1 MKKFLRFP
9 LYAAMAAMMTFN
21 FSACSDDDDPDG
33 GDTELSEKD
42 KRYQAIADQFT
53 KNTVIVTY
61 TGLADQT
68 EALVEKLKALK
79 TEKTDDNVKSVC
91 ETFLN
96 ARAWWEK
103 SEAFLYGAATDFGID
118 PHIDSWPL
126 DLDGLQTALKNTE
139 QVEAMGGEDGDIY
152 AGEKLGNSLLGFHGI
167 EYILFEDGSPK
178 SVSKISDLHLTYAVA
193 VAGDLRNRCWQ
204 LELSWRGESAVNAD
218 RVAKVANE
226 LELPYT
232 VNSGEYSYGEN
243 MLNAG
248 KAGSTYASWT
258 LAMQAI
264 IDGCKT
270 IADEVGTSK
279 IGKPYSGE
287 DPAYIESPY
296 SHKSILDF
304 YDNIISIQNAYM
316 GGIENERDETNS
328 LHNYIAGVDKE
339 LDTKVVN
346 AINNALTKI
355 NAMAAPFVNNIKD
368 PSAGEAIK
376 ACQDL
381 DAILSDVKT
390 ALRNN

>member
-1 MKKFLRFP
+1 MKSLLKFP
-9 LYAAMAAMMTFN
+9 LLVAVATMMSCS
-21 FSACSDDDDPDG
+21 FSACSDNDDPTP
-33 GDTELSEKD
+33 DTGTSETDAKFE
-42 KRYQAIADQFT
+42 AIAKQYLDH
-53 KNTVIVTY
+53 TVYVTY
-61 TGLADQT
+61 KNLADET
-68 EALVEKLKALK
+68 EQLVKDLQVLKSS
-79 TEKTDDNVKSVC
+79 KTDANVKATC
-91 ETFLN
+91 ETFLE

>member
-1 MKKFLRFP
+1 MKSLLKIP
-9 LYAAMAAMMTFN
+9 LLVAVATMMTCS
-21 FSACSDDDDPDG
+21 FSACSDNDDPTP
-33 GDTELSEKD
+33 DTGTSETDAKFE
-42 KRYQAIADQFT
+42 AIAKQYLDH
-53 KNTVIVTY
+53 TVYVTY
-61 TGLADQT
+61 KNLADET
-68 EALVEKLKALK
+68 EQLVKDLQALK
-79 TEKTDDNVKSVC
+79 SSKTDANVKATC
-91 ETFLN
+91 KTFLE

>member
-1 MKKFLRFP
+1 MKSLLKIP
-9 LYAAMAAMMTFN
+9 LLVAVATMMTCS
-21 FSACSDDDDPDG
+21 FSACSDNDDPTP
-33 GDTELSEKD
+33 DTGTSETDAKFE
-42 KRYQAIADQFT
+42 AIAKQYLDH
-53 KNTVIVTY
+53 TVYVTY
-61 TGLADQT
+61 KNLADET
-68 EALVEKLKALK
+68 EQLVKDLQALK
-79 TEKTDDNVKSVC
+79 SSKTDANVKATC
-91 ETFLN
+91 ETFLE

-103 SEAFLYGAATDFGID
+103 SEAFLFGAASDFGID

-126 DLDGLQTALKNTE
+126 DLDGLLDEMKNTSHITAM
-139 QVEAMGGEDGDIY
+139 EAEDADVW
-152 AGEKLGNSLLGFHGI
+152 AGVKLGPELLGFHGI
-167 EYILFEDGSPK
+167 EYIIFEAGSPK
-178 SVSKISDLHLTYAVA
+178 AVSKIKDKELTYAIA
-193 VAGDLRNRCWQ
+193 VAGDLRNKCYQ
-204 LELSWRGESAVNAD
+204 LQISWAGAD
-218 RVAKVANE
+218 NVDANRVTKVVDE
-226 LELPYT
+226 LEWNTT
-232 VNSGEYSYGEN
+232 VAGGEN
-243 MLNAG
+243 SYTQNMMLAG
-248 KAGSTYASWT
+248 QVGSTYTSWT
-258 LAMQAI
+258 GAMQAI

-279 IGKPYSGE
+279 IGKPHTGE
-287 DPAYIESPY
+287 DKNYIESPY
-296 SHKSILDF
+296 SYNSITDF

>member
-1 MKKFLRFP
+1 
-9 LYAAMAAMMTFN
+9 
-21 FSACSDDDDPDG
+21 
-33 GDTELSEKD
+33 
-42 KRYQAIADQFT
+42 
-53 KNTVIVTY
+53 
-61 TGLADQT
+61 
-68 EALVEKLKALK
+68 
-79 TEKTDDNVKSVC
+79 
-91 ETFLN
+91 
-96 ARAWWEK
+96 
-103 SEAFLYGAATDFGID
+103 
-118 PHIDSWPL
+118 
-126 DLDGLQTALKNTE
+126 
-139 QVEAMGGEDGDIY
+139 MGGEDGDIY

-287 DPAYIESPY
+287 DPAYIES
-296 SHKSILDF
+296 
-304 YDNIISIQNAYM
+304 Q
-316 GGIENERDETNS
+316 
-328 LHNYIAGVDKE
+328 
-339 LDTKVVN
+339 
-346 AINNALTKI
+346 
-355 NAMAAPFVNNIKD
+355 
-368 PSAGEAIK
+368 
-376 ACQDL
+376 
-381 DAILSDVKT
+381 
-390 ALRNN
+390 

>member
-1 MKKFLRFP
+1 MKSLLKFP
-9 LYAAMAAMMTFN
+9 LLVAVATMMSCS
-21 FSACSDDDDPDG
+21 FSACSDNDDPTP
-33 GDTELSEKD
+33 DTGTSETDAKFE
-42 KRYQAIADQFT
+42 AIAKQYLDH
-53 KNTVIVTY
+53 TVYVTY
-61 TGLADQT
+61 KNLADET
-68 EALVEKLKALK
+68 EQLVKDLQALK
-79 TEKTDDNVKSVC
+79 SSNTDANVKATC
-91 ETFLN
+91 ETFLE

>member
-1 MKKFLRFP
+1 MKSLLKIP
-9 LYAAMAAMMTFN
+9 LLVAVATMMTCS
-21 FSACSDDDDPDG
+21 FSACSDNDDPTP
-33 GDTELSEKD
+33 DTGTSETDAKFE
-42 KRYQAIADQFT
+42 AIAKQYLDH
-53 KNTVIVTY
+53 TVYVTY
-61 TGLADQT
+61 KNLADET
-68 EALVEKLKALK
+68 EQLVKDLQALK
-79 TEKTDDNVKSVC
+79 NSKTDANVKATC
-91 ETFLN
+91 ETFLE

>member
-1 MKKFLRFP
+1 MKSLFKFP
-9 LYAAMAAMMTFN
+9 LLVAVATMMTCS
-21 FSACSDDDDPDG
+21 FSACSDNDDPTSDAG
-33 GDTELSEKD
+33 TSETDAKFE
-42 KRYQAIADQFT
+42 AIVKQYLEH
-53 KNTVIVTY
+53 TVYVTY
-61 TGLADQT
+61 KNLADETKQ
-68 EALVEKLKALK
+68 LVEDLQALK
-79 TEKTDDNVKSVC
+79 SGKTDANVKTAC
-91 ETFLN
+91 ETFLE

-167 EYILFEDGSPK
+167 EYILFENGTPK
-178 SVSKISDLHLTYAVA
+178 SISKISDLHLTYAIA

-218 RVAKVANE
+218 RVAKVADE

-232 VNSGEYSYGEN
+232 VSGGEYSYGEN

-248 KAGSTYASWT
+248 KAGSTYAGRT
-258 LAMQAI
+258 LAIQAI

-296 SHKSILDF
+296 SHKSIRDF

-328 LHNYIAGVDKE
+328 LHNYIAGIDKE

-368 PSAGEAIK
+368 SSAGEAIQ
-376 ACQDL
+376 ACQEL

-390 ALRNN
+390 AIRNN

>member
-1 MKKFLRFP
+1 MKSLLKIP
-9 LYAAMAAMMTFN
+9 LLVAVATMMTCS
-21 FSACSDDDDPDG
+21 FSACSDNDDPTP
-33 GDTELSEKD
+33 DTGTSETDAKFE
-42 KRYQAIADQFT
+42 AIAKQYLDH
-53 KNTVIVTY
+53 TVYVTY
-61 TGLADQT
+61 KNLADET
-68 EALVEKLKALK
+68 EQLVKDLQALK
-79 TEKTDDNVKSVC
+79 SSKTDANVKATS
-91 ETFLN
+91 ETFLE

>member
-1 MKKFLRFP
+1 MKSLLKIP
-9 LYAAMAAMMTFN
+9 LLVAVATMMTCS
-21 FSACSDDDDPDG
+21 FSACSDNDDPTP
-33 GDTELSEKD
+33 DTGTSETDAKFE
-42 KRYQAIADQFT
+42 AIAKQYLDH
-53 KNTVIVTY
+53 TVYVTY
-61 TGLADQT
+61 KNLADET
-68 EALVEKLKALK
+68 EQLVKDLQALK
-79 TEKTDDNVKSVC
+79 SSKTDANVKATY
-91 ETFLN
+91 ETFLE

>member
-1 MKKFLRFP
+1 
-9 LYAAMAAMMTFN
+9 MTFN

-79 TEKTDDNVKSVC
+79 ADKTDDNVKSVC

>member
-1 MKKFLRFP
+1 MKSLLKIP
-9 LYAAMAAMMTFN
+9 LLVAVATMMTCS
-21 FSACSDDDDPDG
+21 FSACSDNDDPTP
-33 GDTELSEKD
+33 DTGTSETDAKFE
-42 KRYQAIADQFT
+42 AIAKQYLDH
-53 KNTVIVTY
+53 TVYVTY
-61 TGLADQT
+61 KNLADET
-68 EALVEKLKALK
+68 EQLVKDLQALK
-79 TEKTDDNVKSVC
+79 SSKTDANVKAAC
-91 ETFLN
+91 ETFLE

>member
-1 MKKFLRFP
+1 MKSLLKIP
-9 LYAAMAAMMTFN
+9 LLVAVSTMMTCS
-21 FSACSDDDDPDG
+21 FSACSDNDDPTP
-33 GDTELSEKD
+33 DTGTSETDAKFE
-42 KRYQAIADQFT
+42 AIAKQYLDH
-53 KNTVIVTY
+53 TVYVTY
-61 TGLADQT
+61 KNLADET
-68 EALVEKLKALK
+68 EQLVKDLQALK
-79 TEKTDDNVKSVC
+79 SSKTDTKVKATC
-91 ETFLN
+91 ETFLE

-204 LELSWRGESAVNAD
+204 LELSWRGESTVNAD

-270 IADEVGTSK
+270 IADEVETSK

-346 AINNALTKI
+346 DINNAMTKI

>member
-1 MKKFLRFP
+1 MKSLLKFP
-9 LYAAMAAMMTFN
+9 LLVAVATMMTCS
-21 FSACSDDDDPDG
+21 FSACSDNDDPTP
-33 GDTELSEKD
+33 DTGTSETDAKFE
-42 KRYQAIADQFT
+42 AIAKQYLDH
-53 KNTVIVTY
+53 TVYVTY
-61 TGLADQT
+61 KNLADET
-68 EALVEKLKALK
+68 EQLVKDLQALK
-79 TEKTDDNVKSVC
+79 SSKTDANVKATC
-91 ETFLN
+91 KTFLE

>member
-1 MKKFLRFP
+1 MKSLLKFP
-9 LYAAMAAMMTFN
+9 LLVAVATMMSCS
-21 FSACSDDDDPDG
+21 FSACSDNDDPTP
-33 GDTELSEKD
+33 DTGTSETDAKFE
-42 KRYQAIADQFT
+42 AIAKQYLDH
-53 KNTVIVTY
+53 TVYVTY
-61 TGLADQT
+61 KNLADET
-68 EALVEKLKALK
+68 EQLVKDLQALK
-79 TEKTDDNVKSVC
+79 SSKTDANVKATC
-91 ETFLN
+91 KTFLE

>member
-1 MKKFLRFP
+1 MKNLLKFP
-9 LYAAMAAMMTFN
+9 LLVVVATMMTCS
-21 FSACSDDDDPDG
+21 FSACSDNDDPTP
-33 GDTELSEKD
+33 DTGTSETDAKFE
-42 KRYQAIADQFT
+42 AIAKQYLDH
-53 KNTVIVTY
+53 TVYVTY
-61 TGLADQT
+61 KNLADET
-68 EALVEKLKALK
+68 EQLVKDLQALK
-79 TEKTDDNVKSVC
+79 SSKTDANVKTAC
-91 ETFLN
+91 ETFLK

-167 EYILFEDGSPK
+167 EYILFEDGNPK
-178 SVSKISDLHLTYAVA
+178 SVSKISELHLTYAVA
-193 VAGDLRNRCWQ
+193 VAGDLCNRCWQ
-204 LELSWRGESAVNAD
+204 LELSWKGESAVKAD

-296 SHKSILDF
+296 SHKSIQDF

-346 AINNALTKI
+346 AINNALAKI
-355 NAMAAPFVNNIKD
+355 NDMAAPFVNNIKD
-368 PSAGEAIK
+368 SSAGEAIE

-390 ALRNN
+390 ALRNK

>member
-1 MKKFLRFP
+1 MKSLLKFP
-9 LYAAMAAMMTFN
+9 LLVAVATMMSCS
-21 FSACSDDDDPDG
+21 FSACSDNDDPTP
-33 GDTELSEKD
+33 DTGTSETDAKFE
-42 KRYQAIADQFT
+42 AIAKQYLDH
-53 KNTVIVTY
+53 TVYVTY
-61 TGLADQT
+61 KNLADET
-68 EALVEKLKALK
+68 EQLVKDLQALK
-79 TEKTDDNVKSVC
+79 SSKTDANVKATC
-91 ETFLN
+91 KTFLE

-139 QVEAMGGEDGDIY
+139 QVEAMGREDGDIY

>member
-1 MKKFLRFP
+1 MKSLLKFP
-9 LYAAMAAMMTFN
+9 LLVAVATMMTCS
-21 FSACSDDDDPDG
+21 FSACSDNDDPTP
-33 GDTELSEKD
+33 DTGTSETDAKFE
-42 KRYQAIADQFT
+42 AIAKQYLDH
-53 KNTVIVTY
+53 TVYVTY
-61 TGLADQT
+61 KNLADET
-68 EALVEKLKALK
+68 EQLVKDLQALK
-79 TEKTDDNVKSVC
+79 SSKTDANVKAAR
-91 ETFLN
+91 ETFLE

-346 AINNALTKI
+346 AINNALNKI
-355 NAMAAPFVNNIKD
+355 KAMAAPFVNNIKD

>member
-1 MKKFLRFP
+1 MKSLLKFP
-9 LYAAMAAMMTFN
+9 LLVAVATMMSCS
-21 FSACSDDDDPDG
+21 FSACSDNDDPTP
-33 GDTELSEKD
+33 DTGTSETDAKFE
-42 KRYQAIADQFT
+42 AIAKQYLDH
-53 KNTVIVTY
+53 TVYVTY
-61 TGLADQT
+61 KNLADET
-68 EALVEKLKALK
+68 EQLVKDLQALK
-79 TEKTDDNVKSVC
+79 SSKTDANVKATR
-91 ETFLN
+91 ETFLE

-390 ALRNN
+390 VLRNN

>member
-1 MKKFLRFP
+1 MKSLLKITL
-9 LYAAMAAMMTFN
+9 LVAVATMMTCS
-21 FSACSDDDDPDG
+21 FSACSDNDDPTP
-33 GDTELSEKD
+33 DTGTSETDAKFE
-42 KRYQAIADQFT
+42 AIAKQYLDH
-53 KNTVIVTY
+53 TVYVTY
-61 TGLADQT
+61 KNLADET
-68 EALVEKLKALK
+68 EQLVKDLQALK
-79 TEKTDDNVKSVC
+79 SSKTDANVKATC
-91 ETFLN
+91 ETFLE

>member
-1 MKKFLRFP
+1 MKSLLKFP
-9 LYAAMAAMMTFN
+9 LLVAVATMMTCS
-21 FSACSDDDDPDG
+21 FSACSDNDDPTP
-33 GDTELSEKD
+33 DTGTSETDAKFE
-42 KRYQAIADQFT
+42 AIAKQYLDH
-53 KNTVIVTY
+53 TVYVTY
-61 TGLADQT
+61 KNLADET
-68 EALVEKLKALK
+68 EQLVKDLQALK
-79 TEKTDDNVKSVC
+79 SSKTDANVKATC
-91 ETFLN
+91 ETFLE

-139 QVEAMGGEDGDIY
+139 QVEA
-152 AGEKLGNSLLGFHGI
+152 
-167 EYILFEDGSPK
+167 
-178 SVSKISDLHLTYAVA
+178 HLTYAVA